1 MYIKPVMDKN
11 LKNKTFEQ
19 IQRILSDYDQR
30 DYLAEYVFSFIQEKG
45 VTDIGQI
52 MNLSKDFRS
61 RLIEDGYFISTLKKV
76 DTFEDPDGTVKYL
89 FELPDGERVET
100 VLLFD
105 KKRTTLCIS
114 TQVGCSMGCK
124 FCATGKL
131 GFKRNLST
139 EEIVEQVN
147 LVCNDGY
154 KVSNVVYM
162 GMGEPLL
169 NYDNVIKSV
178 HILNHPKGRGIGLRR
193 ITVSTCGFPD
203 KIRQLAGEDSKPQL
217 AVSLNAP
224 NDEIRS
230 RIMPIAEKYPTGE
243 LLEAVHYYNTNT
255 SQRVT
260 FEYVMLAGVND
271 SDKCAREL
279 IKKISKLNCKVNIIE
294 FNSHPGCEFEA
305 SDTSVIRRFAKL
317 LADRAVPV
325 TIRLKQGDTI
335 KAACGQLGADLLKPD
350 K

>member
-1 MYIKPVMDKN
+1 MDKN

-19 IQRILSDYDQR
+19 IQQLLSDYDQQN
-30 DYLAEYVFSFIQEKG
+30 YLAEYVFSFIQEKG
-45 VTDIGQI
+45 VTDIEQI

-61 RLIEDGYFISTLKKV
+61 RLISDGYFISTIKKV

-89 FELPDGERVET
+89 FELPDGDRIET
-100 VLLFD
+100 VIIFD

-124 FCATGKL
+124 FCATAGL
-131 GFKRNLST
+131 GFKRNLGT

-147 LVCNDGY
+147 LICSDGY
-154 KVSNVVYM
+154 PISNVVYM

-169 NYDNVIKSV
+169 NYDNVINSV
-178 HILNHPKGRGIGLRR
+178 NIISHPKGRGIGLRR
-193 ITVSTCGFPD
+193 ITVSTCGLAD
-203 KIRQLAGEDSKPQL
+203 KIKKLADEDSKPQL

-224 NDEIRS
+224 DDEIRS
-230 RIMPIAEKYPTGE
+230 KIMPVAVKYPVGE
-243 LLEAVHYYNTNT
+243 LLDAVHYYNVNT

-294 FNSHPGCEFEA
+294 FNPYPGCEFEP
-305 SDTSVIRRFAKL
+305 SDTSVIRRFAKIL
-317 LADRAVPV
+317 SDQGIPS